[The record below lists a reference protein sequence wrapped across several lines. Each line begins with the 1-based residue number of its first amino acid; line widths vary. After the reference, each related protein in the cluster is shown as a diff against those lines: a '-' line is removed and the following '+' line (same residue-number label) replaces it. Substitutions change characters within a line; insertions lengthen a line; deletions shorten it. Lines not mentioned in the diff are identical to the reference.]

1 MHLAFLGFAG
11 DNLNFKNL
19 FVVGEKK
26 AFTEISEIVELA
38 RRANSIAISMFEKGN
53 DPNHAI
59 GKEEIK
65 DIEKKSDEIAFQ
77 VSMSITNGAISSNI
91 LDNLL
96 QCVGIADDIVDSYY
110 FLSREIARMDNVDLS
125 RPEGV
130 TSDFNSS
137 LVQLLKLADGAMEI
151 LQKLLAS
158 SNLQGILELRKE
170 IQSLEEEGDNLKDSG
185 FDRLYAVAPKM
196 HYLGFNHVSE
206 LFHKL
211 DDILDDCEDLSDL
224 VVSIITSMS
233 K

>member
-1 MHLAFLGFAG
+1 M
-11 DNLNFKNL
+11 
-19 FVVGEKK
+19 
-26 AFTEISEIVELA
+26 EISEIIELA

-53 DPNHAI
+53 DPNDAI
-59 GKEEIK
+59 EKEKMK

-110 FLSREIARMDNVDLS
+110 FLSREIARMDTVELS
-125 RPEGV
+125 SPEGV
-130 TSDFNSS
+130 TSDFNPS

-158 SNLQGILELRKE
+158 SNLQSILELRKA
-170 IQSLEEEGDNLKDSG
+170 IQALEEEGDNLKDSG
-185 FDRLYAVAPKM
+185 FDRLYAVASKM
-196 HYLGFNHVSE
+196 HYLGFNHLSE
-206 LFHKL
+206 LLHKL

-224 VVSIITSMS
+224 VVSIITSIS